1 MSSASHPP
9 TALVTGATGTIG
21 PTLVMRLLE
30 ADYQV
35 RILARRQ
42 PQCPLFDDSV
52 QIELGDICDPA
63 VVGRLVEGADV
74 VFHLAAKLHIPDP
87 PPELQAEYW
96 RVNVEGTRNVVEQA
110 VAAGVR
116 RLVYVSTVTVYGPT
130 DGQVLDESAA
140 PRPDSV
146 YSRTKLEGE
155 QVALAALRRSLPRAK
170 PRGSGQ
176 AQGADDKP
184 LSAVL
189 RLATVYGPR
198 QKGNF
203 QRLVRALAQ
212 GRFVPVG
219 DGRNRRTLVYV
230 RDAVEAMLLAVE
242 HQKAAGRVF
251 NVTDGYTHTMRDVLT
266 ALCQALGRP
275 VPRLHVP
282 LALARAGAAGLEYA
296 FTLAGR
302 QAPLTRVTLD
312 KFVEDAAY
320 SGQRIQTELGFRPA
334 YDLEAG
340 WRETIAELR
349 RSGEPHRNTRFFR
362 VFRSSRG

>member
-1 MSSASHPP
+1 MSSARDNNTRPLAIDHWPSDVSHQPP

-21 PTLVMRLLE
+21 PMLVERLHS
-30 ADYQV
+30 AGYQV

-42 PQCPLFDDSV
+42 LRSSFFGGSV
-52 QIELGDICDPA
+52 QVGVGDICDEVA
-63 VVGRLVEGADV
+63 VGRLMEGADV

-87 PPELQAEYW
+87 PPDLHAEYW
-96 RVNVEGTRNVVEQA
+96 SVNMEGTRNVVEQA

-116 RLVYVSTVTVYGPT
+116 RLVYISTVTVYGPT
-130 DGQVLDESAA
+130 DGQVVDESA
-140 PRPDSV
+140 PPQPDTI

-155 QVALAALRRSLPRAK
+155 QVALAAQR
-170 PRGSGQ
+170 
-176 AQGADDKP
+176 ADDKP

-203 QRLVRALAQ
+203 QRLVRALAR

-230 RDAVEAMLLAVE
+230 RDAVEAMLVAAE
-242 HQKAAGRVF
+242 HPKAAGHIF
-251 NVTDGYTHTMRDVLT
+251 NVTDGGVHTMREILI
-266 ALCQALGRP
+266 AICRALGRP
-275 VPRLHVP
+275 APRLHVP
-282 LALARAGAAGLEYA
+282 LPVARAGAAGLEYGFA
-296 FTLAGR
+296 LVGR
-302 QAPLTRVTLD
+302 QAPLTRSALD
-312 KFVEDAAY
+312 KFVEDASY

-334 YDLEAG
+334 YNLEAG

-349 RSGEPHRNTRFFR
+349 RNGEL
-362 VFRSSRG
+362 